1 MRSLKE
7 RDWTHWTLKMTRK
20 RLLNAEGE
28 KAQMKKPRWWL
39 RLLVWKIMLGS
50 IILSRF
56 DPKATD
62 APPGGDRGQMGSWLV
77 CRWRCSRFS
86 GRQSSTVQPSKAKAG
101 CSFVSSQPGKTNW
114 SFTSPR
120 GSKTTTTP
128 FMSSSSAPWLN
139 GYTFLVAEFQC
150 CLYVFVWRFHTQM
163 FLALGVQS
171 MRGSKWAD
179 AVAPLDATVFALSHD
194 CDGQGA
200 EWFTKSSF
208 IDEVTKLDKKSSG
221 YVAHFRS

>member
-1 MRSLKE
+1 
-7 RDWTHWTLKMTRK
+7 
-20 RLLNAEGE
+20 
-28 KAQMKKPRWWL
+28 
-39 RLLVWKIMLGS
+39 
-50 IILSRF
+50 
-56 DPKATD
+56 
-62 APPGGDRGQMGSWLV
+62 
-77 CRWRCSRFS
+77 
-86 GRQSSTVQPSKAKAG
+86 
-101 CSFVSSQPGKTNW
+101 
-114 SFTSPR
+114 
-120 GSKTTTTP
+120 
-128 FMSSSSAPWLN
+128 MSSSSAPWLN

-150 CLYVFVWRFHTQM
+150 CLCVFVWRFHTQM

-221 YVAHFRS
+221 YGAHFRS